1 MGKERRRKE
10 KGLAPALLGLS
21 VRAQAKAFLCFY
33 PGGLCLWLQRK
44 AERWRTLGRVMEV
57 WGEVEEQTIAKM
69 KVTASLSHQPHLV
82 TMSPSSGVISRPA
95 GACPTHSYHSLAP
108 LKRLNAWQLLG
119 HYETLNR
126 PVMGGG
132 GERKLVNWL

>member
-1 MGKERRRKE
+1 
-10 KGLAPALLGLS
+10 
-21 VRAQAKAFLCFY
+21 
-33 PGGLCLWLQRK
+33 
-44 AERWRTLGRVMEV
+44 MEV

-82 TMSPSSGVISRPA
+82 TTSPSSGVISRPA

-108 LKRLNAWQLLG
+108 LKRPNAWQLLG

-126 PVMGGG
+126 PVMGAGGG
-132 GERKLVNWL
+132 GEETGQLALMAPLQE